1 MPPTYFEGGE
11 PVYMGVCPPS
21 CHYEQGANHLLAH
34 LGMCVKREQSAT
46 TVIPHH
52 GFRHPDEI
60 HREYIFICHP
70 YDGFCTSDMTLCFS
84 QSPPPPLSPPP
95 SPVSPAPLA
104 PPGAVSFPPSMP
116 GAVDLIIDTD
126 MSVDVDDAG
135 MLCAAHALA
144 DLGEANI
151 LAVMHNSHL
160 KAGAGAISAINS
172 YYGRSSLPIG
182 VYRGDVGKNSWF
194 DQPDWTRHGRGV
206 YVEDLVQTFSP
217 PQPNWVGLPDAVDA
231 YRSTLATARD
241 GSVSIVQVGY
251 ATNMLNLLESPPD
264 HHSALNGRDLVAKK
278 AGRVFIMGGHDPGGS
293 QLKQWS
299 FAGGCKE
306 AGCSYESLPSITK
319 RQLELLPQSVPKIF
333 FSFESGEKQQTGRNI
348 AERNLPNSPCDRA
361 YAKFCAELGER
372 CQAGGRGSWDP
383 QTLLYA
389 VRGDRHSYYNLV
401 HGFMTVGESGSNHWV
416 DGNST
421 TLGNEWML
429 RFHSR
434 YQSEMEQELEK
445 LYFKL
450 PLHVPPP
457 PNPPSAAPR
466 ASTLAVPPLGVPPP
480 PMIPRS
486 LSPAAPRPYAHE
498 VAPSALSGSESSIHG
513 GSNMLI
519 AASAVVL
526 LSALAFVG
534 WKRWTLPPRRQQFVE
549 LEGQAI
555 TGELTSRT
563 SASRTRAGLAE
574 IVPQAPPD
582 ASFAVGLAVD

>member
-264 HHSALNGRDLVAKK
+264 HHSALNGRDLVARK

-348 AERNLPNSPCDRA
+348 AERNLPNSPCDRRIGRTMPSRRSWLVGPTDA
-361 YAKFCAELGER
+361 SLCSAWRQALILQSCARVHDCGREWFQSLGRWE
-372 CQAGGRGSWDP
+372 QHDSWQRVDAALP
-383 QTLLYA
+383 FQVSVRDGTGTGKALLQVA
-389 VRGDRHSYYNLV
+389 ITCPAAAEPAIG
-401 HGFMTVGESGSNHWV
+401 
-416 DGNST
+416 
-421 TLGNEWML
+421 
-429 RFHSR
+429 
-434 YQSEMEQELEK
+434 
-445 LYFKL
+445 
-450 PLHVPPP
+450 
-457 PNPPSAAPR
+457 SAASVNTGSATAGR
-466 ASTLAVPPLGVPPP
+466 AATANDSTLIVT
-480 PMIPRS
+480 
-486 LSPAAPRPYAHE
+486 
-498 VAPSALSGSESSIHG
+498 SGAE
-513 GSNMLI
+513 
-519 AASAVVL
+519 
-526 LSALAFVG
+526 
-534 WKRWTLPPRRQQFVE
+534 TLC
-549 LEGQAI
+549 
-555 TGELTSRT
+555 T
-563 SASRTRAGLAE
+563 
-574 IVPQAPPD
+574 
-582 ASFAVGLAVD
+582 